1 MALGGEA
8 RVGEV
13 VECSSTTFVAQ
24 SYRLYGAPHLGALV
38 RTGGPYPAY
47 GVVHEVAT
55 RGIDPSRRPTARG
68 EDEATEEDVYRSNP
82 QLEHLLRTDFR
93 AVIVGHVGGG
103 QTRYHL
109 PPSPPPI
116 YAFVH
121 VCATHEE
128 AAFSSSTDCLRLLAG
143 SGVAALEEVV
153 SRVPA
158 ARRRL
163 AGRSSGIPGRRG
175 QAAGRAVP
183 GRLSPCRVH
192 TAEGRSVMERDG
204 AGRYLGVVIGG
215 SMARGV
221 DVRLSPGAA
230 VEEMALGQHVV
241 IQGQSRRFYGVV
253 TDIALEWSDEAIRTN
268 PPDTSNPLIAGVVAS
283 SAAYSTLRV
292 LPMLAI
298 EGELASVEGPS
309 PARTVP
315 PHFAPVRLASEE
327 DVQVVF
333 GAEDNRH
340 FWVGSPLDMETRV
353 CLDLEEFVTRSN
365 GVFGKSG
372 TGKSF
377 LTRLLLAGIL
387 QKSAAVNLVFDMES
401 EYGWMGTSE
410 GTGMVKGIKQLF
422 PSRVGVFSLDE
433 DHSRRRGVSP
443 DYLLRVGYNQIE
455 PEDIDLLRENL
466 NLSEVA
472 ADAAY
477 ALARHYGQER
487 WVRRFLDLGGAEMRE
502 LAAELNVNE
511 RALSTL
517 HNRLSRFRRFD
528 FMTERESDESVEE
541 ILRYLDRGIHVV
553 LEFGR
558 YRHDL
563 SAYMLVAN
571 LLTRRIHARYVRR
584 KEEAMGDA
592 SREPRPLV
600 ITIEEAHRFLSK
612 EVASQTTFGNIA
624 REMRKYNVTL
634 LVVDQ
639 RPSGIDEE
647 IMSQLGTKLVCL
659 LDNER
664 GRGTPSRPGH
674 TARVNCA
681 PC

>member
-1 MALGGEA
+1 
-8 RVGEV
+8 
-13 VECSSTTFVAQ
+13 
-24 SYRLYGAPHLGALV
+24 
-38 RTGGPYPAY
+38 
-47 GVVHEVAT
+47 
-55 RGIDPSRRPTARG
+55 
-68 EDEATEEDVYRSNP
+68 
-82 QLEHLLRTDFR
+82 
-93 AVIVGHVGGG
+93 
-103 QTRYHL
+103 
-109 PPSPPPI
+109 
-116 YAFVH
+116 
-121 VCATHEE
+121 
-128 AAFSSSTDCLRLLAG
+128 
-143 SGVAALEEVV
+143 
-153 SRVPA
+153 
-158 ARRRL
+158 
-163 AGRSSGIPGRRG
+163 
-175 QAAGRAVP
+175 
-183 GRLSPCRVH
+183 
-192 TAEGRSVMERDG
+192 MEREA

-221 DVRLSPGAA
+221 DVRLSSGAA

-253 TDIALEWSDEAIRTN
+253 TDIALEWSDDAIRTN

-298 EGELASVEGPS
+298 EGDLAMIEGPS

-333 GAEDNRH
+333 GAEDSRH

-477 ALARHYGQER
+477 SLARHYGQER
-487 WVRRFLDLGGAEMRE
+487 WFRQFLELGGAEMRD
-502 LAAELNVNE
+502 LAAQLNVNE

-528 FMTERESDESVEE
+528 FITDRESDESVEE

-600 ITIEEAHRFLSK
+600 ITIEEAHRFLSR

-647 IMSQLGTKLVCL
+647 VMSQLGTKLVCL

-664 GRGTPSRPGH
+664 DVDAVTAGTYGARELRSVLSRLDSKQQSLVFGHSVPIPVVLRVRDYGTAESYRELGFMEASEMRRQMERDADDLFAGRG
-674 TARVNCA
+674 
-681 PC
+681 